1 MVRTLFGYSVE
12 RQVDDHMQDIIEIKD
27 LHFAIDGVEI
37 LKHISA
43 HVREKQ
49 RVGIIGPN
57 GSGKTTLLK
66 HIYRALPCDK
76 KTVFIGGKAIE
87 EFSYNESAKALTVV
101 KQENSTDFDFTVEE
115 VVMLGRAPYR
125 KYFEVFTKDDRD
137 IAERALASIGMTAYA
152 KRFFNQLSG
161 GEKQRV
167 LIARSL
173 AQEADIFVLDE
184 PTNHLDVYY
193 QWSLMQLIKEL
204 NTTVLGVFHEL
215 NLAAYFCDYL
225 YVLANGEIVCSGKP
239 GDVLT
244 EKLLANVFRVH
255 ADIIIQDEGYPKIM
269 INGAITA

>member
-1 MVRTLFGYSVE
+1 
-12 RQVDDHMQDIIEIKD
+12 
-27 LHFAIDGVEI
+27 
-37 LKHISA
+37 
-43 HVREKQ
+43 
-49 RVGIIGPN
+49 
-57 GSGKTTLLK
+57 
-66 HIYRALPCDK
+66 
-76 KTVFIGGKAIE
+76 
-87 EFSYNESAKALTVV
+87 
-101 KQENSTDFDFTVEE
+101 
-115 VVMLGRAPYR
+115 MLGRAPYR
-125 KYFEVFTKDDRD
+125 KYFEPFTKEDQD
-137 IAERALASIGMTAYA
+137 ISQRALESIGMTNYA
-152 KRFFNQLSG
+152 KRSFNQLSG

-225 YVLANGEIVCSGKP
+225 YVLADGEIVCSGPP

-244 EKLLANVFRVH
+244 TELLARVFRVH
-255 ADIIIQDEGYPKIM
+255 ADIIIQDEGCPKIM